1 MSDKPHAMDL
11 MVLVADLDIEQAVRG
26 LLSRPHHIK
35 VKSLTFEVRRHPNRD
50 AGCRTQ
56 AAAYLRPF
64 FARYRRALVVFD
76 LHGSGSR
83 VSREDTQHAVEHQ
96 LRTNGWG
103 ERSKAIVIEPE
114 LEAWVWTR
122 SPHVSRAMGWESRYD
137 QLRAW
142 LEAEGLWPSD
152 LPKPPDPK
160 RAMQRAMAQAGLRK
174 RVRRS
179 AAKFHD
185 LGRGLDTERCK
196 DPAFG
201 EMRATLQAWFPA
213 AQR

>member
-1 MSDKPHAMDL
+1 MSGSRVSEDL
-11 MVLVADLDIEQAVRG
+11 IVLVADLDIEQAVRG
-26 LLSRPHHIK
+26 LLSRPNRIRIR
-35 VKSLTFEVRRHPNRD
+35 SLSFEVRRHPNRD

-64 FARYRRALVVFD
+64 SVRYRRALVVFD
-76 LHGSGSR
+76 LHGSGSSA
-83 VSREDTQHAVEHQ
+83 SREDTQHGVEHQ

-122 SPHVSRAMGWESRYD
+122 SPHVSRALGWESRFD
-137 QLRAW
+137 QLREW
-142 LEAEGLWPSD
+142 LETQALWPPDS
-152 LPKPPDPK
+152 PKPPDPK

-179 AAKFHD
+179 AAKFHE
-185 LGRGLDTERCK
+185 LGSRVDTERCR

-201 EMRATLQAWFPA
+201 EMRATLQTWFPA
-213 AQR
+213 VER